1 MDYPIRELAMGGGIL
16 IAVVATLHVVVAH
29 FAVGGGLVMAFLET
43 AAVRRGDRPMRDL
56 VKRSSTIL
64 LLLSTVLGAI
74 SGVGIWFTIG
84 VVHPAATSSLI
95 HTFVWAW
102 ATEWAFFLLEVVTAL
117 AWVATWDKVS
127 PRTHLLLIWL
137 YAFAAFMSL
146 VVIQGILG
154 FMLTPGSFPST
165 ASFRDGFLNPTY
177 LPGVLFRTG
186 VCLALAAAWMAFA
199 ALREKD
205 RAARARL
212 SRILGAVGTLGLA
225 VAAGGWFV
233 WERALPASVQRLF
246 LGERPLLAT
255 LATGRSHTFR
265 ILFVAAFLAL
275 LVTLLPRLQSWP
287 VALLALVACAGV
299 LAGYERVREGVRKPW
314 VIAEQMFSNGVLLTE
329 LDALNE
335 KGILSKAAWATKEA
349 GGREV
354 PLGEAVFRAE
364 CSSCH
369 TRDGYLGIR
378 QIASAMD
385 ADFAAMFLAALR
397 DDGAKWKARADGKD
411 VKPDYPFMPPFVGTD
426 EELGA
431 LAAWLASLNA
441 PQTAEVA
448 GVR

>member
-1 MDYPIRELAMGGGIL
+1 MDYPIREFAMGGGIL
-16 IAVVATLHVVVAH
+16 IAVVAILHVVVSH

-43 AAVRRGDRPMRDL
+43 AAVKRGDRPMRDL
-56 VKRSSTIL
+56 VKRSSMIL
-64 LLLSTVLGAI
+64 LLLSTVFGAI

-137 YAFAAFMSL
+137 YALAAFMSL

-177 LPGVLFRTG
+177 LPGILFRTG

-205 RAARARL
+205 REARARL
-212 SRILGAVGTLGLA
+212 ARVLGAVGTLGLA
-225 VAAGGWFV
+225 VATAGWFV
-233 WERALPASVQRLF
+233 WERALPESVQRLF
-246 LGERPLLAT
+246 LGEKPLLAA
-255 LATGRSHTFR
+255 LATGRTHSFR
-265 ILFVAAFLAL
+265 ILLAAAVLAL
-275 LVTLLPRLQSWP
+275 LVVILPRLQSWP
-287 VALLALVACAGV
+287 VALLALVASAGV

-335 KGILSKAAWATKEA
+335 KGILSKAVWATKEA
-349 GGREV
+349 GGREA
-354 PLGEAVFRAE
+354 PTGEAVFRAE

-378 QIASAMD
+378 EIASAMD
-385 ADFAAMFLAALR
+385 AELAAMFLTALR
-397 DDGAKWKARADGKD
+397 DDGANWKARAEGKD
-411 VKPDYPFMPPFVGTD
+411 VRPDYPFMPPFVGTD
-426 EELGA
+426 VEIEA
-431 LAAWLASLNA
+431 LAGWLASLNT
-441 PQTAEVA
+441 PQAAE
-448 GVR
+448 GTDVR

>member
-1 MDYPIRELAMGGGIL
+1 MDYPIREFAMGGGIL

-29 FAVGGGLVMAFLET
+29 FAVGGGLVLAVLET
-43 AAVRRGDRPMRDL
+43 SAVRRGDRTMRDL
-56 VKRSSTIL
+56 VKRSSMIL
-64 LLLSTVLGAI
+64 LLLSTVFGAI

-84 VVHPAATSSLI
+84 VVHPAATSALI

-102 ATEWAFFLLEVVTAL
+102 ATEWALFLLEVVTAL
-117 AWVATWDKVS
+117 TWVATWEKVS

-154 FMLTPGSFPST
+154 FMLTPGAFPST

-177 LPGVLFRTG
+177 LPGVLFRSG
-186 VCLALAAAWMAFA
+186 VCLALAAAWIAFA
-199 ALREKD
+199 ALREQD

-212 SRILGAVGTLGLA
+212 VRILGAVGTLGLV
-225 VAAGGWFV
+225 VATAGWLV
-233 WERALPASVQRLF
+233 WEKALPESVQRLF
-246 LGERPLLAT
+246 LGEKPLLAA
-255 LATGRSHTFR
+255 LATGRTHTFR
-265 ILFVAAFLAL
+265 ILLVAALLAL
-275 LVTLLPRLQSWP
+275 LVTALPRLQSWP
-287 VALLALVACAGV
+287 VAVLALVASAGV

-335 KGILSKAAWATKEA
+335 KGILSKAVWATKEA

-378 QIASAMD
+378 SIASAMD
-385 ADFAAMFLAALR
+385 AEFAAMFLTALR
-397 DDGAKWKARADGKD
+397 DDGANWKARAEGKD
-411 VKPDYPFMPPFVGTD
+411 VRPDYPFMPPFVGTD
-426 EELGA
+426 VEIEA
-431 LAAWLASLNA
+431 LAGWLASLNA

>member
-1 MDYPIRELAMGGGIL
+1 MDYPIREWAIGGGVL
-16 IAVVATLHVVVAH
+16 IAVVAILHVVVSH
-29 FAVGGGLVMAFLET
+29 FAVGGGLVLAVLET
-43 AAVRRGDRPMRDL
+43 AAVRRSDRPMRDL
-56 VKRSSTIL
+56 VKRSSMIL
-64 LLLSTVLGAI
+64 LLLSTVFGAI

-117 AWVATWDKVS
+117 AWVATWDEVS

-137 YAFAAFMSL
+137 YAFAAFLSL

-154 FMLTPGSFPST
+154 FMLTPGAFPTT

-177 LPGVLFRTG
+177 LPGILFRTG
-186 VCLALAAAWMAFA
+186 ACLALAAGWMAFA
-199 ALREKD
+199 ALRERD
-205 RAARARL
+205 RAARTRLARV
-212 SRILGAVGTLGLA
+212 LGAVGTLGLA
-225 VAAGGWFV
+225 VAAAGWFV
-233 WERALPASVQRLF
+233 WERALPESVQRLF
-246 LGERPLLAT
+246 LGEKPLLAP
-255 LATGRSHTFR
+255 LATGRTHSFR
-265 ILFVAAFLAL
+265 ILLVAAFLAL

-287 VALLALVACAGV
+287 VALLALVASAGV

-314 VIAEQMFSNGVLLTE
+314 VIAEQMFSNGVLVSE
-329 LDALNE
+329 IDALNE
-335 KGILSKAAWATKEA
+335 KGILSKAVWATKEA

-354 PLGEAVFRAE
+354 PTGEAVFRAE

-385 ADFAAMFLAALR
+385 AEFAAMFLTALR
-397 DDGAKWKARADGKD
+397 DDGANWKARAAGKD
-411 VKPDYPFMPPFVGTD
+411 VRPDYPFMPPFVGTD
-426 EELGA
+426 EEIEA
-431 LAAWLASLNA
+431 LAGWLASLNA
-441 PQTAEVA
+441 PRAAEVA